1 MNLWTEIVFVSQ
13 CATVSQSE
21 ERDKLLYFVGKAA
34 KKSLEMT
41 HAALLYLAAR
51 RKAALL
57 SDSTIDPKKFLRQ
70 FQIFKGVEQQGE
82 VYCLFLLLASFP
94 NSLSHVISVTRVR
107 VSRARDCIT
116 AKKCAYESKEG
127 QEPNE
132 RESLLRNVKANVLRL
147 RVEFLL

>member
-1 MNLWTEIVFVSQ
+1 M
-13 CATVSQSE
+13 
-21 ERDKLLYFVGKAA
+21 YFVGKAA

-132 RESLLRNVKANVLRL
+132 RESLRNCQSECPKAREENSSFRYLEVNEAMSFFCL
-147 RVEFLL
+147 

>member
-1 MNLWTEIVFVSQ
+1 MSQ

-41 HAALLYLAAR
+41 HAALLYLA
-51 RKAALL
+51 AALL